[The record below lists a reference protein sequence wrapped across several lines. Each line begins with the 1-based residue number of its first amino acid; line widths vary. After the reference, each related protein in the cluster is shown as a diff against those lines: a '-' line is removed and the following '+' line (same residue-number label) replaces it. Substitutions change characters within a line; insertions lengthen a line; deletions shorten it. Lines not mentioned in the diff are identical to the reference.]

1 MTVKLRVLIVDDSS
15 FSRSVLS
22 NLIRAGVGDSCEISE
37 AANGSEALEKVKG
50 APVPFD
56 LVTLDLQMP
65 GQDGLTIAGAL
76 REQGCPSKLVLITAN
91 VQANVR
97 ARAEGLALDF
107 IPKPLNP
114 EKVSHLLTGLA
125 SAGVGHA

>member
-1 MTVKLRVLIVDDSS
+1 MTAKLRVLIVDDSS

-22 NLIRAGVGDSCEISE
+22 NLIRAGTGDRCEITE
-37 AANGSEALEKVKG
+37 AANGTDALEHVSG
-50 APVPFD
+50 TTVPFD

-65 GQDGLTIAGAL
+65 GQDGISIATTL
-76 REQGCPSKLVLITAN
+76 REQGCRSKLALITAN

-97 ARAEGLALDF
+97 SRAETLALDF

-114 EKVSHLLTGLA
+114 DKVSQLLK
-125 SAGVGHA
+125 GVGIAGAGRD